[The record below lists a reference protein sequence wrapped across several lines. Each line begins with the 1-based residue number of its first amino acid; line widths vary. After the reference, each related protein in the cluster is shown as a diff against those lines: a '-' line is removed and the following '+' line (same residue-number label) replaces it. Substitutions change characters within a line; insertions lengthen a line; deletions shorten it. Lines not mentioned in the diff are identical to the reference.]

1 MRVFD
6 YLVLELRLILRN
18 LRATVGGIL
27 ALTFPFTAYFLNSN
41 ESLYSFTY
49 KFIMMLSCSGCIVA
63 YTCLW
68 MSWDGT
74 YFDRIA
80 TQYNGFANYIKGK
93 FMLAFGFGLWSAISI
108 TTCVGLHSQLLYS
121 FLCLLVYNIGINT
134 FVSVYMSFYN
144 TIKVNLWQ
152 RTLQTD
158 GNNGYQILSIGLMF
172 FAPALISTILHFF
185 ITEAYIYSIFGAFG
199 LVSLLFLRKQVSV
212 LTTVLEGKK
221 KNLSDGFKK

>member
-1 MRVFD
+1 MMVLD
-6 YLVLELRLILRN
+6 YLILELKLILRN
-18 LRATVGGIL
+18 LRATLGGIVAL
-27 ALTFPFTAYFLNSN
+27 AFPFTAYLLNSN

-49 KFIMMLSCSGCIVA
+49 KFGLILFCSGSIVA

-93 FMLAFGFGLWSAISI
+93 FMLCFSFGLWSAISI
-108 TTCVGLHSQLLYS
+108 TICVGLHSQLLFS
-121 FLCLLVYNIGINT
+121 FLCLLVYNIGVNT

-172 FAPALISTILHFF
+172 IVPALIGTMLHFF
-185 ITEAYIYSIFGAFG
+185 IAEVYIYATFGTIG
-199 LVSLLFLRKQVSV
+199 LVSMLFLRKQISV
-212 LTTVLEGKK
+212 LTIVLKGKK
-221 KNLSDGFKK
+221 KSLSDGFKK